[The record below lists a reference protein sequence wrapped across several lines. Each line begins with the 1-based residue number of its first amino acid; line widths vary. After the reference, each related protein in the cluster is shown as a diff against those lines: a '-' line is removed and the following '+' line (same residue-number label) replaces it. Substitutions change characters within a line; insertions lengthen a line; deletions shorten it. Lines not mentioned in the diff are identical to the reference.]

1 MKKPI
6 YISLLAF
13 VLFGCANQQVDQAAE
28 SKKLMELSRNWAA
41 QAQTADSETIL
52 SNWATDAMVMP
63 PGQGTVKGH
72 DAIRKMLEESSK
84 IPGFEINWEP
94 KEAFVSQSG
103 DLGYVIAHNY
113 VKVTDSLGNTTTTF
127 NKAVE
132 IWKKQ
137 KDGSWK
143 NVVDIFNHD
152 PTLTSIK

>member
-1 MKKPI
+1 MKKLI
-6 YISLLAF
+6 HIILLG
-13 VLFGCANQQVDQAAE
+13 LGLLGCARQQVDQKAE
-28 SKKLMELSRNWAA
+28 SEKLMQLSRNWAA
-41 QAQTADSETIL
+41 EAQTADNESIL
-52 SNWATDAMVMP
+52 NNWASDARVMP

-94 KEAFVSQSG
+94 KEAFVSESG

-113 VKVTDSLGNTTTTF
+113 VKVTDSLGNTITTF

-137 KDGSWK
+137 QDGSWK